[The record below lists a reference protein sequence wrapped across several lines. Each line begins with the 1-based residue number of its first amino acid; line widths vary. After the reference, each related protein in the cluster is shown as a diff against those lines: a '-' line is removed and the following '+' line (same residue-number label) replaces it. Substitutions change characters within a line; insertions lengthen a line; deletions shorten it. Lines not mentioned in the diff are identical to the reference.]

1 VQPYIDLMSL
11 AAVRPVSRGPAI
23 EVEGLHRSFGSVHAL
38 RGIDLEVAL
47 GEVHALLGPN
57 GAGKTTLM
65 RILSGLVDPTEG
77 SAYVLDQRAGR
88 SPALRALIGMVP
100 PGDRTFYLRLSGLE
114 NLAFFARLHGLRRK
128 AARARSLEL
137 LEAVGL
143 GEAAKRPIST
153 YSHGMQK
160 RLSFA
165 RALLV
170 DPQLLLVDEAT
181 HDLDPVAAQQVRD
194 LTAASASR
202 GAAVLW
208 ATQRIE
214 ELHGFAA
221 RVTVLDHGSVAFS
234 GSVATLAAMGSG
246 DRHILQLAPGSPV
259 PGSVLDGLGT
269 LEPAPGE
276 DASHVL
282 LALAPD
288 ASLGAAIAALAS
300 AGAEIVSCR
309 DERPPIERAF
319 LAVTGESAGADSLA
333 SSLRERRGERAA

>member
-1 VQPYIDLMSL
+1 MSL
-11 AAVRPVSRGPAI
+11 AALRPVHGGPAI
-23 EVEGLHRSFGSVHAL
+23 EVEGLHRSFGPVHAL
-38 RGIDLEVAL
+38 RGVDLEVAL

-65 RILSGLVDPTEG
+65 RILSGLVDPSEG
-77 SAYVLDQRAGR
+77 STYVLERKAGR
-88 SPALRALIGMVP
+88 SPELRALIGMVP
-100 PGDRTFYLRLSGLE
+100 SGDRTFYLRLSGLE
-114 NLAFFARLHGLRRK
+114 NLVFFARLHGLRRR
-128 AARARSLEL
+128 AAATRALEL
-137 LEAVGL
+137 LDAVGL
-143 GEAAKRPIST
+143 SEAATRPIST

-165 RALLV
+165 RALLS

-194 LTAASASR
+194 LTAACAQA

-214 ELHGFAA
+214 ELHGFAQ
-221 RVTVLDHGSVAFS
+221 RVTVLDHGTVAFA
-234 GSVATLAAMGSG
+234 GSVATLAAMGGG
-246 DRHILQLAPGSPV
+246 DRHILQLAPGSTLPA
-259 PGSVLDGLGT
+259 SALDGLGT
-269 LEPAPGE
+269 LQPAPGE

-282 LALAPD
+282 LTVGPG
-288 ASLGAAIAALAS
+288 ASLGAAIAALTA

-319 LAVTGESAGADSLA
+319 LAVTT
-333 SSLRERRGERAA
+333 ERAA